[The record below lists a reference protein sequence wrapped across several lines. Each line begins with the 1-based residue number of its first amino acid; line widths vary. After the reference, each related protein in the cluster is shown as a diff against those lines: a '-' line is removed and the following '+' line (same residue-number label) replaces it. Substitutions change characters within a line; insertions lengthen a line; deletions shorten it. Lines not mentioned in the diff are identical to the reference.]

1 MNEGFHL
8 GIDPFLLAHPANC
21 ELMIHNKNISKN
33 KKSSINLE
41 ELLERI
47 KDFEKK
53 YGKYEEKNGYGGH
66 YGIQQRN
73 NEKRNRG
80 EHLNT

>member
-1 MNEGFHL
+1 
-8 GIDPFLLAHPANC
+8 
-21 ELMIHNKNISKN
+21 MIHNKNISKN